1 MFTKHR
7 TIHHKV
13 PKDPKPPFKSP
24 RIDENEKNIRKSYDK
39 FDDNQLFN
47 ITIYFTSG
55 LKVAY
60 DKQNKETVIDILYRK
75 LDGCSSSLIDKTDL
89 GISAIIDFTRV
100 EYIDVTTVDN
110 NIS

>member
-1 MFTKHR
+1 MFTR
-7 TIHHKV
+7 NFKV

-24 RIDENEKNIRKSYDK
+24 MIDDNDKNIHKSYDK

-60 DKQNKETVIDILYRK
+60 DNQNKETVIDILCK
-75 LDGCSSSLIDKTDL
+75 KINGCSSSLIDKTDL